1 LQQSVIYPNPANH
14 QLFIRQNF
22 LKQSN
27 VKLSIYSSDMRL
39 IKRLELKKQ
48 NEDLSFDISD
58 LKSGIYFVLL
68 ENSSDKNYIKLI
80 KK

>member
-1 LQQSVIYPNPANH
+1 
-14 QLFIRQNF
+14 
-22 LKQSN
+22 
-27 VKLSIYSSDMRL
+27 MRL

-58 LKSGIYFVLL
+58 LKSGIYFVSL
-68 ENSSDKNYIKLI
+68 ENSSYKNYIKLI

>member
-1 LQQSVIYPNPANH
+1 
-14 QLFIRQNF
+14 
-22 LKQSN
+22 
-27 VKLSIYSSDMRL
+27 MRL